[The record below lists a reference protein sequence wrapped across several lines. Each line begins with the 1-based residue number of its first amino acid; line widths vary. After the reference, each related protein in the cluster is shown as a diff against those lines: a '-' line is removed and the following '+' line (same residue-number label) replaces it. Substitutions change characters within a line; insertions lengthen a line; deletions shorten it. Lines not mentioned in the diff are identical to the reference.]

1 VGLTQAT
8 VEKIQDYARR
18 YPSAQSAILPAL
30 WAVQHEVGYV
40 TTDGMREVAQHLGLP
55 ASLVEA
61 TSSFYSMYL
70 TKPEGRHDAV
80 MCVNVACALRGA
92 EELFAYCEQ
101 RLGIKDGQTTSDG
114 AITLRSTIECLGAC
128 GGAPMMQI
136 DHRFEEDL
144 TPERVNAIFE
154 RLRTEPA
161 PSHEP
166 PQTAAVPAATAAAP
180 AAPKRAAGGSRPGAK
195 KADT

>member
-1 VGLTQAT
+1 VSLSQAT